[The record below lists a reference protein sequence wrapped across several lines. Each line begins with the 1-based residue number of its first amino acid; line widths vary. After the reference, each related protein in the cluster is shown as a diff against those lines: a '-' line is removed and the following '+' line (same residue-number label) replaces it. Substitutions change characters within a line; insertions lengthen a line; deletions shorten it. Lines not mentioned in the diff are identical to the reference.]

1 MTSATSATKSPSGG
15 AGTMADGGMRIL
27 LVEDEQTIAVTLAD
41 DLGGAGYDVLHIPD
55 GKQAIAELQRKS
67 FDVVITDV
75 RLPGADGLEVL
86 KAAKQARPD
95 TEVVMMTAY
104 ATVEHAV
111 EAMRL
116 GADDYIQK
124 PFLNEHVLDRLQR
137 IGSFRALLDENQ
149 RLKEQLQAKDGGLP
163 GVIGQSRAMQSVV
176 KTVRTVAVTD
186 ASVLIEGESGTG
198 KERIARAIH
207 NLSNRKERAFVALS
221 CGALPD
227 TLLETELFGHEKGA
241 FTDAGRQ
248 RRGRFEVADGGTIF
262 LDDIDDMPMSVQVKL
277 LRVLQEREFE
287 RVGGEDL
294 VHVDIR
300 VVAATKVPLLD
311 HVREGRFREDLYYR
325 LNVVPVQLPGLRD
338 REGDVPLLVRHF
350 IDKLGGGRAFTVKTD
365 VLEAMSAYSWPG
377 NVRELENRCAQ
388 AIALSGGA
396 KILKKEHLLPVDK
409 SRRAALEPPEKMQSL
424 REVLVQAERAH
435 LEHVLRGVGGH
446 RTKAAS
452 VLGISRKVLWEKLK
466 DYGIS

>member
-1 MTSATSATKSPSGG
+1 MSDPGCRS
-15 AGTMADGGMRIL
+15 DGGNGMRVL
-27 LVEDEQTIAVTLAD
+27 LVEDEQTIAVTLGD
-41 DLGGAGYDVLHIPD
+41 DLAAAGYEVRHVAD
-55 GKQAIAELQRKS
+55 GKQATAELERRS
-67 FDVVITDV
+67 YDVVITDV

-86 KAAKQARPD
+86 KAAKRARPD
-95 TEVVMMTAY
+95 TEVIMMTAY

-124 PFLNEHVLDRLQR
+124 PFLNEHVVDRLRR
-137 IGSFRALLDENQ
+137 IGKYRALVTENQ
-149 RLKEQLQAKDGGLP
+149 RLKEQLQQKDGGLP

-198 KERIARAIH
+198 KERVARAIH
-207 NLSNRKERAFVALS
+207 GLSPRKDRAFVALS

-248 RRGRFEVADGGTIF
+248 RRGRFEIADGGTIF
-262 LDDIDDMPMSVQVKL
+262 LDDIDDMPLSVQVKL

-287 RVGGEDL
+287 RVGGEEL
-294 VHVDIR
+294 VQVDIR
-300 VVAATKVPLLD
+300 VVAATKVSLIE
-311 HVREGRFREDLYYR
+311 HVRAGKFREDLFYR
-325 LNVVPVQLPGLRD
+325 LNVVPVRLPPLRE

-350 IDKLGGGRAFTVKTD
+350 IDKLGGGRSYTVKTD
-365 VLEAMSAYSWPG
+365 VLEAMSSYPWPG

-396 KILKKEHLLPVDK
+396 TVLRKEHLLPVDRT
-409 SRRAALEPPEKMQSL
+409 RRAALEPPEQLRTL
-424 REVLVQAERAH
+424 REVLVEAERRH
-435 LEHVLRGVGGH
+435 LEHVLRSVGGH

>member
-1 MTSATSATKSPSGG
+1 MS
-15 AGTMADGGMRIL
+15 DGPMRIL
-27 LVEDEQTIAVTLAD
+27 LVEDEQTIAVTLRD
-41 DLGGAGYDVLHIPD
+41 DLEAAGYEVEHRAD
-55 GKQAIAELQRKS
+55 GAAAIDLLGQKS

-75 RLPGADGLEVL
+75 RLPGADGMQVL
-86 KAAKQARPD
+86 AAAKRARPD
-95 TEVVMMTAY
+95 TEVLVMTAY

-124 PFLNEHVLDRLQR
+124 PFLNEHVVERLRR
-137 IGSFRALLDENQ
+137 IGKFRALLFENQ
-149 RLKEQLQAKDGGLP
+149 RLREELQGSAGQGLP

-176 KTVRTVAVTD
+176 KTVRTVAPTD
-186 ASVLIEGESGTG
+186 ASVLLEGESGTG
-198 KERIARAIH
+198 KERVARAVH
-207 NLSNRKERAFVALS
+207 QLSPRKQGQFVALS

-241 FTDAGRQ
+241 FTDAQRQ

-287 RVGGEDL
+287 RVGGETL
-294 VHVDIR
+294 VQVDIR
-300 VVAATKVPLLD
+300 VVAATKVPLLEL
-311 HVREGRFREDLYYR
+311 VRAGKFREDLFYR
-325 LNVVPVQLPGLRD
+325 LNVVPIRLPPLRE
-338 REGDVPLLVRHF
+338 REGDVPLLVQHF
-350 IDKLGGGRAFTVKTD
+350 LEQLGGGRPYTVKTD
-365 VLEAMSAYSWPG
+365 VLEAMSGYSWPG

-388 AIALSGGA
+388 AIAMSGGA
-396 KILKKEHLLPVDK
+396 TVLKKEHLLPVDK
-409 SRRAALEPPEKMQSL
+409 TRRAALEPPTALRTL
-424 REVLVQAERAH
+424 REVLVEAEREH
-435 LEHVLRGVGGH
+435 LKVVLRGVGGH

-466 DYGIS
+466 DYGIE

>member
-1 MTSATSATKSPSGG
+1 
-15 AGTMADGGMRIL
+15 
-27 LVEDEQTIAVTLAD
+27 
-41 DLGGAGYDVLHIPD
+41 
-55 GKQAIAELQRKS
+55 
-67 FDVVITDV
+67 
-75 RLPGADGLEVL
+75 
-86 KAAKQARPD
+86 
-95 TEVVMMTAY
+95 
-104 ATVEHAV
+104 
-111 EAMRL
+111 
-116 GADDYIQK
+116 
-124 PFLNEHVLDRLQR
+124 
-137 IGSFRALLDENQ
+137 
-149 RLKEQLQAKDGGLP
+149 
-163 GVIGQSRAMQSVV
+163 
-176 KTVRTVAVTD
+176 
-186 ASVLIEGESGTG
+186 EGESGTG

-338 REGDVPLLVRHF
+338 RDGDVPLLVRHF

>member
-1 MTSATSATKSPSGG
+1 V
-15 AGTMADGGMRIL
+15 ADGGMRVL

-41 DLGGAGYDVLHIPD
+41 DLEAAGHEVEHVADGAA
-55 GKQAIAELQRKS
+55 AIAGLKRKS
-67 FDVVITDV
+67 YDVVITDV

-86 KAAKQARPD
+86 KAAKHARPD
-95 TEVVMMTAY
+95 TEVLMMTAY

-124 PFLNEHVLDRLQR
+124 PFLNEHVVDRLQR
-137 IGSFRALLDENQ
+137 IGKFRALVDENQ
-149 RLKEQLQAKDGGLP
+149 RLKERLQTADGGLP
-163 GVIGQSRAMQSVV
+163 GVIGQSRAMRAVV
-176 KTVRTVAVTD
+176 KTVRTVAATD

-198 KERIARAIH
+198 KERIARAVH
-207 NLSNRKERAFVALS
+207 RLSARKDRAFVALS

-287 RVGGEDL
+287 RVGGEEL
-294 VHVDIR
+294 VQVDIR
-300 VVAATKVPLLD
+300 VVAATKVSLLD
-311 HVREGRFREDLYYR
+311 HVRAGKFREDLYYR
-325 LNVVPVQLPGLRD
+325 LNVVPVQLPALRD
-338 REGDVPLLVRHF
+338 REGDVPLLVHHF
-350 IDKLGGGRAFTVKTD
+350 VEKLGAGRRFTVKTD

-396 KILKKEHLLPVDK
+396 TILKKEHLLPVDK
-409 SRRAALEPPEKMQSL
+409 SRRAALEPPEQMPTL
-424 REVLVQAERAH
+424 RSVLVEAERAH

-452 VLGISRKVLWEKLK
+452 VLGISRKVLWEKLR
-466 DYGIS
+466 DYDIR